1 MKDKINNIKK
11 VLYYAVPVILFLW
24 CVQTVF
30 NNSIWLDE
38 AFSLSIIKQSFIDIV
53 KNTAIDVHPPLY
65 YIILKIIVSIV
76 GESRIIYVSKL
87 VSMIPIIIL
96 IIISYK
102 EIAKLFGKKVAFLFN
117 ILILGMPQIIQY
129 GIEIRMY
136 SLGFLFVT
144 LVYISCIKWRKEN
157 TNKELYKMAI
167 FTLLSA
173 YTHYFA
179 LVSVACIYGVL
190 IIEILIKKDWKNLKR
205 LLFSIFIVFIL
216 YLPWLIILAKQL
228 LTVKES
234 YWIGEITKN
243 TIKAF
248 FQYPYTIEGS
258 SVLTNIVAILL
269 LISIIPIRNT
279 NNKIVIY
286 GFLVPIGTITIGVIA
301 SKLIR
306 PIFISRYMVCGLG
319 CLWLAVAIKLSS
331 MFKNQY
337 MYSAVVVIIM
347 VVTMYS
353 NYKIIER
360 EKIYK
365 SEQLKLISYID
376 KINENDIIVF
386 DNHQLQRII
395 TYYYPNIKT
404 YVYNQEITKLTKQV
418 YRQTS
423 MERIDDIKKI
433 LELDKNIYLF
443 AMKEKILDELVEYRV
458 EKCGEYTI
466 ETYKFIIYKIQV

>member
-24 CVQTVF
+24 CAQTVF

-65 YIILKIIVSIV
+65 YIILKIIVSVV

-87 VSMIPIIIL
+87 VSMVPIIIL

-102 EIAKLFGKKVAFLFN
+102 EISKLLGKKVAFLFN
-117 ILILGMPQIIQY
+117 ILILGMPQIMRY

-136 SLGFLFVT
+136 SLGMLFVT
-144 LVYISCIKWRKEN
+144 LVYISCIKWRREN
-157 TNKELYKMAI
+157 TYRELYKMAI
-167 FTLLSA
+167 FALLSA

-179 LVSVACIYGVL
+179 LVSVACIYGV
-190 IIEILIKKDWKNLKR
+190 IILEIIIRKDWKNLKAIF
-205 LLFSIFIVFIL
+205 FSIFIIFIF
-216 YLPWLIILAKQL
+216 YLPWLIILTKQL

-243 TIKAF
+243 TLKAF

-258 SVLTNIVAILL
+258 NALTNIIAIIL

-279 NNKIVIY
+279 NNKIAIY
-286 GFLVPIGTITIGVIA
+286 GFLVPIGTIAIGVIA

-319 CLWLAVAIKLSS
+319 CLWLAVAIKISAIL
-331 MFKNQY
+331 KKEY
-337 MYSAVVVIIM
+337 MYSVVVAIVIG
-347 VVTMYS
+347 VTICN
-353 NYKIIER
+353 NYNLIEK
-360 EKIYK
+360 EKLYK
-365 SEQLKLISYID
+365 DEQLKLISYMD
-376 KINENDIIVF
+376 SLNENDIIIF
-386 DNHQLQRII
+386 DSHQLQRIVA
-395 TYYYPNIKT
+395 YYYPNIKT
-404 YVYNQEITKLTKQV
+404 YVYKQEITQLTKQV
-418 YRQTS
+418 YRQTN
-423 MERIDDIKKI
+423 MEKLSNIKEI
-433 LELDKNIYLF
+433 EELDGNVYVFTMNESILNELYSYNY
-443 AMKEKILDELVEYRV
+443 EKY
-458 EKCGEYTI
+458 GEYSI
-466 ETYKFIIYKIQV
+466 ETYKFNTYKLK